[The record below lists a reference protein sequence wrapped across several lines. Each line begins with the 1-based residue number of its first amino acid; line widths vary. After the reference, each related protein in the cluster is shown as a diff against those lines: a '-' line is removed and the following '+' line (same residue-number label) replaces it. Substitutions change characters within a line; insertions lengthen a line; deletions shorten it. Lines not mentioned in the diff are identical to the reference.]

1 MTPVTGRITDGE
13 QDNFAFG
20 LGGLEGLGSPGVPV
34 DRIMR
39 VLEKIRARLGDESV
53 DELWSAV
60 RVEVVR
66 TGFVV
71 RSFCLVVLHKLGVQ
85 LFW

>member
-1 MTPVTGRITDGE
+1 
-13 QDNFAFG
+13 
-20 LGGLEGLGSPGVPV
+20 
-34 DRIMR
+34 

>member
-1 MTPVTGRITDGE
+1 
-13 QDNFAFG
+13 
-20 LGGLEGLGSPGVPV
+20 
-34 DRIMR
+34 MR

-71 RSFCLVVLHKLGVQ
+71 RSFCLVVPH
-85 LFW
+85 